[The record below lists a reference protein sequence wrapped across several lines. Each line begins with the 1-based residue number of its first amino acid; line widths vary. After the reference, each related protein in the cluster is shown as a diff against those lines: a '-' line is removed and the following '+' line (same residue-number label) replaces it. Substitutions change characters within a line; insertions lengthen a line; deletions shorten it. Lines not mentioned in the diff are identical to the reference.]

1 MSQMTPSE
9 AAVIDPILT
18 AVARGYGSPNAK
30 IADILFPR
38 VDVSSRSGTILVFP
52 PDAFQLVNSARAP
65 GANTKR
71 IRLGY
76 SKGNYSLVDHSLE
89 GEVPIETEEEAQ
101 TVPGIDLGSHAV
113 NTVQDVMANEREK
126 QAADLALDVNNY
138 DANHKV
144 VLSSTDYWTNSA
156 SNPFD
161 VVNEGREAIRKST
174 GKKPGVLVLSPT
186 ALLALRNHPK
196 VMDRISITADR
207 VPATIEQLQRLFEIE
222 RIVEGEATYHDG
234 ASFQDMWGADA
245 ILAFTTPATMQ
256 QRGSPSFGYTYQLK
270 DRPNVEQAYYERNP
284 KTWYYPVNDA
294 RQPVLVGATAGY
306 LIKNAGKGA

>member
-1 MSQMTPSE
+1 MSQMTPNE

-38 VDVSSRSGTILVFP
+38 VNVSSRSGTILVFP

-76 SKGNYSLVDHSLE
+76 GKGNYSLVDHSLE

-126 QAADLALDVNNY
+126 QAADLARN
-138 DANHKV
+138 A
-144 VLSSTDYWTNSA
+144 SSYGAGSKATLTGTDQWSHA
-156 SNPFD
+156 SSNPF
-161 VVNEGREAIRKST
+161 VQVQAAREAIRTQT
-174 GKKPGVLVLSPT
+174 GERPNVMVLGPKVLS
-186 ALLALRNHPK
+186 ALRSHSVVLNRLSTST
-196 VMDRISITADR
+196 DRN
-207 VPATIEQLQRLFEIE
+207 PATLAQLAALFEVE
-222 RIVEGEATYHDG
+222 QIVEGAAVYQTDAG
-234 ASFQDMWGADA
+234 VITDVWGKDA
-245 ILAFTTPATMQ
+245 ILAFSTPRSMQ
-256 QRGSPSFGYTYQLK
+256 EMGSPSFGYTYQLA
-270 DRPNVEQAYYERNP
+270 DRPMVEEAYYGNNES
-284 KTWYYPVNDA
+284 TWYYPYTDA
-294 RQPVLVGATAGY
+294 YQPVIAGSVAGY
-306 LIKNAGKGA
+306 LIKDAVA